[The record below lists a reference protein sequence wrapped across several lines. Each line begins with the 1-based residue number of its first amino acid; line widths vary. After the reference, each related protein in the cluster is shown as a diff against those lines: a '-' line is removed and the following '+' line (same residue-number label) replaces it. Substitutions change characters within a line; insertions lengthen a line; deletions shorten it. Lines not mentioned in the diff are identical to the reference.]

1 MDEKKMGR
9 AEDIMASYDIA
20 GATCTMKKKGAEF
33 ELVLADG
40 SKSTL
45 KGANAGESQE
55 WCDALTALA
64 SA

>member
-1 MDEKKMGR
+1 MDEKKIGR
-9 AEDIMASYDIA
+9 AEDIMASYDIT
-20 GATCTMKKKGAEF
+20 GATCTMKKGAEF

-45 KGANAGESQE
+45 KGADAAESQE